1 MSRVTFI
8 GLGLDSE
15 RGITLEGLESARN
28 ARAVFAEFYTNLMPN
43 LDMVNLER
51 LVGRKVTILGRKD
64 LEESEGKALSSSAA
78 EEGDV
83 ALLVPGDP
91 MVATTHVALRLGLAK
106 RGVDTRIIHS
116 ASIISAACGATGL
129 QNYKFGRS
137 VTLPSEPS
145 VPKSVIQ
152 TLVDNRKH
160 KVHTLLFLD
169 VRVEEKTQL
178 TIPEALQRLRK
189 ALPESSNWLGVG
201 LARVGAN
208 DQFVKAARLDR
219 LTKQSF
225 GDPPQVIVFPS
236 NLHFMEAEALKVFCG
251 AEDSDLEGTL

>member
-1 MSRVTFI
+1 MSRVVFI

-15 RGITLEGLESARN
+15 RGITLEGLEAARG
-28 ARAVFAEFYTNLMPN
+28 ASAVFAEFYTNLMPN
-43 LDMVNLER
+43 LDAANLER
-51 LVGRKVTILGRKD
+51 LVGRKVTVLGRKD
-64 LEESEGKALSSSAA
+64 IEDSDGRALLSAA
-78 EEGDV
+78 KEGNV

-91 MVATTHVALRLGLAK
+91 MIATTHVALRLGLAMK
-106 RGVDTRIIHS
+106 GVDTQIIHS
-116 ASIISAACGATGL
+116 TSIISAVCGATGL
-129 QNYKFGRS
+129 HNYKFGRS

-152 TLVDNRKH
+152 TLVENRDR

-178 TIPEALQRLRK
+178 TIPEAIHRLRK
-189 ALPESSNWLGVG
+189 ALPESSGWLGVG
-201 LARVGAN
+201 LARVGSR
-208 DQFVKAARLDR
+208 DQFVKAGKLDR

-236 NLHFMEAEALKVFCG
+236 KLHFMEAEALKVFCG
-251 AEDSDLEGTL
+251 AEDNDLEGTI

>member
-1 MSRVTFI
+1 MAF
-8 GLGLDSE
+8 
-15 RGITLEGLESARN
+15 
-28 ARAVFAEFYTNLMPN
+28 
-43 LDMVNLER
+43 
-51 LVGRKVTILGRKD
+51 
-64 LEESEGKALSSSAA
+64 
-78 EEGDV
+78 
-83 ALLVPGDP
+83 LVPGDP
-91 MVATTHVALRLGLAK
+91 MVATTHMALRLGLAK
-106 RGVDTRIIHS
+106 RGILSQIIHS
-116 ASIISAACGATGL
+116 ASIISAVCGATGL

-152 TLVDNRKH
+152 TLIENRDR

-169 VRVEEKTQL
+169 VRVEETTQL
-178 TIPEALQRLRK
+178 TITEALEKLRK
-189 ALPESSNWLGVG
+189 AVPESSDWLGVG
-201 LARVGAN
+201 LARIGAR